1 MITKSQDG
9 MQSTKV
15 YLVDT
20 SSLSVTYKTRCMIH
34 WTKFKSDSLRVN
46 AGFKPP
52 STEVDG

>member
-15 YLVDT
+15 YLVGT

-52 STEVDG
+52 STEVYG